1 MRLIKKA
8 LHHLPFYLVV
18 IVGAILTLTPFV
30 WMFFSS
36 FKNSTEIY
44 HYPPTLF
51 PVVWH
56 FDNYPRLF
64 HDRPFGMW
72 YRNSIVVGVIQ
83 TAAVLF
89 FSSLAGFGFA
99 KYRFRGRNF
108 MFATLLGSTMIPFAL
123 ILIPLFIEISRM
135 HMTDSYSGLI
145 LPFMAPAFGIF
156 VMKQFIESIPNELLD
171 AARIDGSSEFGIYW
185 RIVLP
190 LVRPGL
196 ATLGLMTFLASWNN
210 FQWPLVVLRS
220 EKMMTLPVGLV
231 ALTENVPGKSRD
243 FGVIMAAATLVA
255 IPIILMFLAVQR
267 QFVSG
272 MLMGSIKE

>member
-1 MRLIKKA
+1 MRLVRKVI
-8 LHHLPFYLVV
+8 HHFPFYFVV
-18 IVGAILTLTPFV
+18 VVGAIFTLTPFL
-30 WMFFSS
+30 WMLLSS

-44 HYPPTLF
+44 HYPPTLL
-51 PVVWH
+51 PEIWR

-64 HDRPFGMW
+64 QDRPFGMW
-72 YRNSIVVGVIQ
+72 YRNSIIVGVIQ

-99 KYRFRGRNF
+99 KYRFKGRGF

-135 HMTDSYSGLI
+135 HLTDSYAGLI
-145 LPFMAPAFGIF
+145 LPFMVPAFGIF
-156 VMKQFIESIPNELLD
+156 VMKQFIESIPDELLD

-185 RIVLP
+185 HIVLP

-210 FQWPLVVLRS
+210 FQWPLVALRT
-220 EKMMTLPVGLV
+220 EEMMTLPVGLV

-243 FGVIMAAATLVA
+243 FGVIMAATTLVA
-255 IPIILMFLAVQR
+255 IPILFLFLAVQR

>member
-1 MRLIKKA
+1 
-8 LHHLPFYLVV
+8 
-18 IVGAILTLTPFV
+18 
-30 WMFFSS
+30 
-36 FKNSTEIY
+36 
-44 HYPPTLF
+44 
-51 PVVWH
+51 
-56 FDNYPRLF
+56 
-64 HDRPFGMW
+64 
-72 YRNSIVVGVIQ
+72 
-83 TAAVLF
+83 
-89 FSSLAGFGFA
+89 
-99 KYRFRGRNF
+99 
-108 MFATLLGSTMIPFAL
+108 
-123 ILIPLFIEISRM
+123 M

-255 IPIILMFLAVQR
+255 IPILFLFLAVQR

-272 MLMGSIKE
+272 MLMGSVKE

>member
-1 MRLIKKA
+1 MKSAKKI
-8 LHHLPFYLVV
+8 LRHFPLYFVV
-18 IVGAILTLTPFV
+18 VVGAILTLTPFL
-30 WMFFSS
+30 WMLLSS
-36 FKNSTEIY
+36 FKNSTEIF
-44 HYPPTLF
+44 HYPPTFF
-51 PVVWH
+51 PETWH
-56 FDNYPRLF
+56 FDNYPKLF
-64 HDRPFGMW
+64 QDRPFGLW
-72 YRNSIVVGVIQ
+72 YRNSIIVGVIQ

-99 KYRFRGRNF
+99 KYRFKGRNL

-123 ILIPLFIEISRM
+123 ILIPLFIEVSHM
-135 HMTDSYSGLI
+135 HLTDSYRGLI

-156 VMKQFIESIPNELLD
+156 VMKQFTENIPDELLD

-185 RIVLP
+185 HIVLP

-220 EKMMTLPVGLV
+220 EEMLTLPVGLM

-243 FGVIMAAATLVA
+243 FGVIMAATTLVA
-255 IPIILMFLAVQR
+255 IPILLLFLAVQR